1 MAFVFL
7 IIGAVILISG
17 VRGTQDDLFKLVQG
31 DFDPSLQ
38 QAGQSSFIPW
48 VLAILIIGAVG
59 YVKQLRSLSHG
70 FMALVI
76 IAMIIKAYKVN
87 PNIFQQFNSALGINS
102 SGVSGGTTGG
112 LGVPLPSF
120 GAPDPNH
127 PPPGYTFN
135 PGNPDTGKG
144 AGFFPVL

>member
-17 VRGTQDDLFKLVQG
+17 VKDTQDQLFKLVQG

-38 QAGQSSFIPW
+38 QNGQSSFIPW
-48 VLAILIIGAVG
+48 VLAILVIGAVG

-102 SGVSGGTTGG
+102 GGVNAGTGGG
-112 LGVPLPSF
+112 LGSSLPSF
-120 GAPDPNH
+120 GVPDQNN
-127 PPPGYTFN
+127 PPAGYGFN
-135 PGNPDTGKG
+135 PGNQETGKG
-144 AGFFPVL
+144 AGFFPTL

>member
-7 IIGAVILISG
+7 IVGAVILTSG
-17 VRGTQDDLFKLVQG
+17 VRGTQDDLFKLLQG
-31 DFDPSLQ
+31 DFDPAQQ

-48 VLAILIIGAVG
+48 VLAILIIGAGG

-87 PNIFQQFNSALGINS
+87 PQIFDQFNFALGI
-102 SGVSGGTTGG
+102 GSGGSSLPGNFAPN
-112 LGVPLPSF
+112 LGVP
-120 GAPDPNH
+120 NQNN
-127 PPPGYTFN
+127 PPPGWTFQQGDQN
-135 PGNPDTGKG
+135 TGKG
-144 AGFFPVL
+144 AGFYPLPKL

>member
-17 VRGTQDDLFKLVQG
+17 VRGTQDDLFKLAQG

-38 QAGQSSFIPW
+38 QSGQTSFIPW

-76 IAMIIKAYKVN
+76 IAMIIKAYQRD
-87 PNIFQQFNSALGINS
+87 PNIFKEFNSALGIGSS
-102 SGVSGGTTGG
+102 SGSGLPALPG
-112 LGVPLPSF
+112 LGGAS
-120 GAPDPNH
+120 GAPNPNS
-127 PPPGYTFN
+127 PPPGYQYRQ
-135 PGNPDTGKG
+135 GNPDTGLG
-144 AGFFPVL
+144 AGFYPS